1 MKQGLIF
8 LFVFLLFSCKTRTN
22 TWIVESPDSSLKAT
36 IFLENNLNDSQ
47 GDKLFYQVE
56 VKSDDAYKMVVNPSP
71 LGLKTDKE
79 DFANQ
84 LEFLQKSDV
93 MRIDEEYEMLSGKQR
108 VCRNFTNETTFTFT
122 NPIGANIILKFRVY
136 NDGIAFRYE
145 LPGEGERT
153 IEKEETGFSI
163 PTNAKVWIPTY
174 DIVSPTQPS
183 YETSYTNGIQSG
195 EDAPEKQ
202 GWSFPALFES
212 DRTWLLISEAGVYRN
227 YCGSHLEQKVEN
239 GIYKIRFPE
248 AGERYGEGEQL
259 PTWDLP
265 WEMPWRFI
273 VVGGDLNTIV
283 QSNMVYHL
291 SEPSKIDDTAWIHP
305 GKASWSWWSS
315 TTMGRKLDTLKQY
328 VDLAEAFKLDY
339 TLVDAFWEDMKGGTV
354 EELIDYSNN
363 KNIGVW
369 LWYNSGGRRE
379 TLFKTSL
386 YLMDDAEARK
396 KEMKRI
402 QTLGVKGIKVDFFC
416 SDKQDVMAKYI
427 DILEDA
433 AAYKL
438 LVNFH
443 GCTLPRGWSRT
454 YPNLLSMEAIMG
466 GENYR
471 YNRQFPDI
479 APWHNTVAFFVR
491 NTVGPMD
498 YTPTM
503 FSHNI
508 YHHKTT
514 FGHEL
519 ATSVLFESGITH
531 LADRAESYL
540 SQPSGIKDF
549 LSSLPV
555 AWEETEL
562 LEGYPGKFA
571 IVARRSADGIW
582 YVAGVNGEGAEKQ
595 INLKL
600 DFLEEGTNYTM
611 WISADD
617 TPISFKISSSEVKK
631 DEAVK
636 ITMLP
641 FGGFVVRLSADS

>member
-1 MKQGLIF
+1 MKYSLIF
-8 LFVFLLFSCKTRTN
+8 LSTFLLFSCNTRTH

-36 IFLENNLNDSQ
+36 ISLENHSDDSQ
-47 GDKLFYQVE
+47 GGTLFYQVE
-56 VKSDDAYKMVVNPSP
+56 VKSDDGYKVVVKPSP
-71 LGLKTDKE
+71 LGLITDQE
-79 DFANQ
+79 DLANQ
-84 LEFLQKSDV
+84 LELHKKSKKKC
-93 MRIDEEYEMLSGKQR
+93 IDEEYEMLSGKQR
-108 VCRNFTNETTFTFT
+108 ICHNYTNERTFTFT
-122 NPIGANIILKFRVY
+122 NPAGAHLVLDFRVY

-163 PTNAKVWIPTY
+163 PASAKVWIPTY
-174 DIVSPTQPS
+174 DIISPTQPA
-183 YETSYTNGIQSG
+183 YETFYTNGSPSG
-195 EDAPEKQ
+195 EDAPETQ

-212 DRTWLLISEAGVYRN
+212 DGTWLLISEAAVYRN

-273 VVGGDLNTIV
+273 VVGRDLNTIV
-283 QSNMVYHL
+283 QSNMVYNL
-291 SEPSKIDDTAWIHP
+291 SEPNKIEDTDWIQP

-328 VDLAEAFKLDY
+328 VDLAEVFRWDY
-339 TLVDAFWEDMKGGTV
+339 TLVDAFWEDTKGGTV
-354 EELIDYSNN
+354 EELIDYSNH

-379 TLFKTSL
+379 NLFKKSL
-386 YLMDDAEARK
+386 FLMDDAKARK

-402 QTLGVKGIKVDFFC
+402 HDLGVKGIKVDFFC

-433 AAYKL
+433 AEYKL

-443 GCTLPRGWSRT
+443 GCTLPRGLSRT
-454 YPNLLSMEAIMG
+454 YPNLLSMEAILG

-471 YNRQFPDI
+471 YNRQFPDN

-491 NTVGPMD
+491 NAVGPMD

-503 FSHNI
+503 FSNNTYPHQ
-508 YHHKTT
+508 TT

-519 ATSVLFESGITH
+519 ASSVLFESGIT
-531 LADRAESYL
+531 LLDDRAE
-540 SQPSGIKDF
+540 
-549 LSSLPV
+549 
-555 AWEETEL
+555 A
-562 LEGYPGKFA
+562 
-571 IVARRSADGIW
+571 
-582 YVAGVNGEGAEKQ
+582 YVA
-595 INLKL
+595 
-600 DFLEEGTNYTM
+600 
-611 WISADD
+611 
-617 TPISFKISSSEVKK
+617 
-631 DEAVK
+631 
-636 ITMLP
+636 
-641 FGGFVVRLSADS
+641 